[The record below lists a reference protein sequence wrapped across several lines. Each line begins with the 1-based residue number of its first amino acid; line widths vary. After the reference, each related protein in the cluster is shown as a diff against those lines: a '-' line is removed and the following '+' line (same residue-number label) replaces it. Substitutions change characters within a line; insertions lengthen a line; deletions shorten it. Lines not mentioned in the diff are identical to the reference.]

1 MLERKLEG
9 DTEITG
15 PFFFYSLERMLR
27 SSRMMVTIR
36 FVSGKVSW
44 PQFKVSSWYIM
55 MCGTN

>member
-27 SSRMMVTIR
+27 SYRMMVTIR

-44 PQFKVSSWYIM
+44 PQFKVSS
-55 MCGTN
+55 